1 MARPRGRIK
10 TARVTVNLEDRA
22 YAALLSIAS
31 REDMPVGQVA
41 RRAVMDY
48 LAREEPD
55 LKQSALP
62 LTHSAT
68 ARTAGQGR

>member
-10 TARVTVNLEDRA
+10 TARVTVNLDNQA
-22 YAALLSIAS
+22 YAVLATLAN
-31 REDMPVGQVA
+31 REDVPVGQIA

-48 LAREEPD
+48 LAREEPA

-62 LTHSAT
+62 LIRST
-68 ARTAGQGR
+68 AVRAGGQGR